1 MQDGTRYVDEFQG
14 EELKW
19 DLSTEVR
26 RITTMFDK
34 IPWPRQGLE
43 SIVQAVTGLE
53 HQPGLTR

>member
-34 IPWPRQGLE
+34 IPWPRQG
-43 SIVQAVTGLE
+43 
-53 HQPGLTR
+53 